1 VPDSTDAAGGG
12 TAVEERLVLRAL
24 AALVAF
30 VFASGVAVVLTR
42 SDDDSAVVDDVP
54 VVEGEPAFSGAGPLS
69 GADVPTY
76 VTART
81 DALSRAE
88 GRVTAVVSFRE
99 YAVEREART
108 SLARVDVLGLL
119 VAAPGGVPVVVTGGL
134 DRWAARER
142 ADAEAE
148 LTNLATML
156 ATTEDPDFRAEFE
169 TDMARLTGLLEH
181 LDPRAP
187 IVFGAVVQAQAT
199 ELRALADR
207 ADVRLVDIVSREAP
221 DDLVVLAGLRPE
233 ETERAGTPR
242 TRPLS

>member
-1 VPDSTDAAGGG
+1 MPDSA
-12 TAVEERLVLRAL
+12 EERLVLRAL

-30 VFASGVAVVLTR
+30 VFASGVAIVLTR
-42 SDDDSAVVDDVP
+42 SADESAAVDDAP
-54 VVEGEPAFSGAGPLS
+54 AVEGEPVFSGAGPLP

-81 DALSRAE
+81 DALPRAE

-99 YAVEREART
+99 YSVEREARA
-108 SLARVDVLGLL
+108 SLAGVDVLGLL

-142 ADAEAE
+142 AEAEAE

-156 ATTEDPDFRAEFE
+156 ETTEDPDFRAEFE
-169 TDMARLTGLLEH
+169 ADLARLTGLLEH

-187 IVFGAVVQAQAT
+187 IVFGAVVRVHAT
-199 ELRALADR
+199 ELRVLADG
-207 ADVRLVDIVSREAP
+207 ADVRLVDVVSREAP

-233 ETERAGTPR
+233 ETGRAGTPR
-242 TRPLS
+242 TRPLPST